1 MRYLRFLLILM
12 GLWIILLDN
21 IGGMAG
27 VPTLTPYAYIVVA
40 ACAIFPLLFPTTAG
54 NTRFATFAVS
64 VLALLLLHVWNGSV
78 LGENNLLTVATEV
91 AAIGLTIVLASTLGA
106 QISAIQQVFT
116 DLGLSQL
123 HNQVETFEAGQQAI
137 YREIRWARRSQQPIA
152 LLAISINHAS
162 IERLIAQDNKRGLTH
177 RLVREAQS
185 EVWRTYAMTQVAKLL
200 VAELD
205 DSAIVTQRRHYFVI
219 ALSGANREQSSPVVE
234 QLQTSANAKLDIQL
248 DIGVAIFPDDA
259 VTFELLLERAEA
271 AMTGTANAVSPGI
284 ALRADAATEKRGASD
299 VSDVRKKEEITSPV

>member
-1 MRYLRFLLILM
+1 
-12 GLWIILLDN
+12 
-21 IGGMAG
+21 
-27 VPTLTPYAYIVVA
+27 
-40 ACAIFPLLFPTTAG
+40 
-54 NTRFATFAVS
+54 
-64 VLALLLLHVWNGSV
+64 LALLLLHVWNGSV

-177 RLVREAQS
+177 RL
-185 EVWRTYAMTQVAKLL
+185 
-200 VAELD
+200 
-205 DSAIVTQRRHYFVI
+205 
-219 ALSGANREQSSPVVE
+219 
-234 QLQTSANAKLDIQL
+234 
-248 DIGVAIFPDDA
+248 
-259 VTFELLLERAEA
+259 
-271 AMTGTANAVSPGI
+271 
-284 ALRADAATEKRGASD
+284 
-299 VSDVRKKEEITSPV
+299 